1 MQRFT
6 EFDFGVSWVMGFFH
20 QDWCHDGPT
29 AADVVAKN
37 LADVD
42 DEYVLAVRRD
52 TQTLLDGLV
61 SKTLEVLW
69 DAGAD
74 YLPSFEQIGEGAQWT
89 RTVVALCDAR
99 LSAKAGV
106 RPLAGADVEDGVAQ
120 LDAVLAEIEEARFLE
135 ADVRAALVDCAR
147 RCTPELAFR
156 LLLRAMMVAGVR
168 SLTQEQYARL
178 EAIGSALH
186 HGEFVVDSVRYL
198 VEAE

>member
-52 TQTLLDGLV
+52 AQTLLDGLP

-99 LSAKAGV
+99 LSTKAGA

-120 LDAVLAEIEEARFLE
+120 LDAVLAEIQEAWFLE

-156 LLLRAMMVAGVR
+156 LFAAGHDGRRCQVSDPGAVRAARGHRIGPPPRRVRGGLRPILG
-168 SLTQEQYARL
+168 
-178 EAIGSALH
+178 
-186 HGEFVVDSVRYL
+186 
-198 VEAE
+198 

>member
-1 MQRFT
+1 VQRFT

-29 AADVVAKN
+29 AAGVVAKN

-52 TQTLLDGLV
+52 TQTLLDGLP

-74 YLPSFEQIGEGAQWT
+74 YLSSFEQIGEGAQWT

-99 LSAKAGV
+99 LSAKAGA
-106 RPLAGADVEDGVAQ
+106 RPLAGADMEDGVA
-120 LDAVLAEIEEARFLE
+120 LSWTRSSPRSRRHGSWRLTCGRRSSTAP
-135 ADVRAALVDCAR
+135 AAA
-147 RCTPELAFR
+147 P
-156 LLLRAMMVAGVR
+156 R
-168 SLTQEQYARL
+168 SWPFGCCYEP
-178 EAIGSALH
+178 
-186 HGEFVVDSVRYL
+186 
-198 VEAE
+198 